1 MRGAVAVMRGC
12 DYGSGLR
19 VRVMVTVRMLVGVQV
34 EVGVIVMCCRSFT
47 KNK

>member
-19 VRVMVTVRMLVGVQV
+19 VRVMVTVRMVVGFHV
-34 EVGVIVMCCRSFT
+34 EVGVIVMCCRSFK